1 MFAEL
6 ETCGCM
12 KLNRLRL
19 FLLIGLLWLS
29 GCTEL
34 SQTVTA
40 TFIAL
45 QAKVK
50 IMPLGDSITQGNR
63 ANVSYRRPLWKLL
76 KSQGYAVDFVG
87 SLQIQQD
94 GEVGEEDRDFDLDHE
109 GHWGWR
115 VDEILPQVE
124 EWTKTT
130 KPDIVLV
137 HLGTNDIAQQQD
149 LKETIAELKQVI
161 AKLRNANPRVKVLL
175 AQVIP
180 LQGSEARYQDF
191 NRLVQALALQTSTK
205 QSPVVSV
212 DQFSGFLAEAGKDT
226 YDGAHPNA
234 IGEKKMAQRW
244 FTALKPFL
252 K

>member
-34 SQTVTA
+34 SQTVAA

-76 KSQGYAVDFVG
+76 QSQGYAVDFVG
-87 SLQIQQD
+87 SLKTLQD
-94 GEVGEEDRDFDLDHE
+94 GEAPVKDFDLDHE

-115 VDEILPQVE
+115 VDEILPQLDG
-124 EWTKTT
+124 WAKAT
-130 KPDIVLV
+130 KPDIALI

-149 LKETIAELKQVI
+149 LKETVAELKQVI
-161 AKLRNANPRVKVLL
+161 AKLRSANPKVRVLL
-175 AQVIP
+175 AQIIP
-180 LQGSEARYQDF
+180 LQGSAVQCKEF
-191 NRLVQALALQTSTK
+191 NRLLQALTRQTSTQ
-205 QSPVVSV
+205 QSPVVAV
-212 DQFSGFLAEAGKDT
+212 DQFTGFQAEPGKDT

-234 IGEKKMAQRW
+234 IGEQKMSQRW
-244 FTALKPFL
+244 LNALKPFL
-252 K
+252 